1 MANAR
6 YQRGRAPSSA
16 ESFGFHEVDRPVVL
30 AMPPR
35 VRQVFDSHLQ
45 KGTMSTTRTPTPVGV
60 YAPPAPTALEPV
72 APGERIHGL
81 DLLRGWAM
89 FGVLW
94 SNLND
99 WYDVAGEKTSL
110 DRAIGFVQE
119 NFVESRFFI
128 LLCVLFGIGFGIQL
142 ARASQRGVSIQK
154 TYMRR
159 SAALLAIGLVHLTLI
174 WHGDI
179 LTEYAL
185 VSFALLLFRDI
196 APKRQLAWA
205 VGLYLFA
212 GDIINRLRWLAGQR
226 IMVPRVPSAT
236 ANWIY
241 GHGSLA
247 QIHHQRLLDDA
258 DWFGRWGLTTYFYV
272 LALFLAGVWALRS
285 GFFQRVV
292 SEPRT
297 TRRFLAWTVG
307 LTLVCFAVGWLG
319 EHVLP
324 QPSGPPQT
332 TLAVMLQWRRFLS
345 TAFDPTVPMGLAY
358 AALLLLAFQTRRG
371 ARLLAPLAA
380 TGRVALTTYLTQ
392 SVVSTFLFY
401 SFGLKWFGTV
411 GYTGML
417 EITVV
422 LFAIQMAASTWWLKH
437 YRFGPMEW
445 LWRTLTYGHAPAMRL
460 ETAAA

>member
-1 MANAR
+1 
-6 YQRGRAPSSA
+6 
-16 ESFGFHEVDRPVVL
+16 
-30 AMPPR
+30 
-35 VRQVFDSHLQ
+35 
-45 KGTMSTTRTPTPVGV
+45 MSTTSTPTPVGV
-60 YAPPAPTALEPV
+60 YAPPTSTALEPV
-72 APGERIHGL
+72 APGERIQAL

-99 WYDVAGEKTSL
+99 WYGVADEKTGL
-110 DRAIGFVQE
+110 DRTIGFVQE
-119 NFVESRFFI
+119 TFVESRFFI

-142 ARASQRGVSIQK
+142 TRAAQRGVSIQR
-154 TYMRR
+154 TYIRR

-185 VSFALLLFRDI
+185 VSFSLLLFRDL
-196 APKRQLAWA
+196 APRRQLARA
-205 VGLYLFA
+205 FGFYLFA
-212 GDIINRLRWLAGQR
+212 SEIIGRLRWLAGQR
-226 IMVPRVPSAT
+226 YMVPRVPSAT
-236 ANWIY
+236 ANWIF

-247 QIHHQRLLDDA
+247 QIQHQRLLAAA

-285 GFFQRVV
+285 GFFQRLV

-297 TRRFLAWTVG
+297 TRRFLASTVG
-307 LTLVCFAVGWLG
+307 LTIVCFAVFLLG
-319 EHVLP
+319 SGLLA
-324 QPSGPPQT
+324 QPSAAPQS
-332 TLAVMLQWRRFLS
+332 TLRFMLQWRRLVFA
-345 TAFDPTVPMGLAY
+345 AFDPTVPMGLAY

-371 ARLLAPLAA
+371 ARLLASLAA
-380 TGRVALTTYLTQ
+380 TGRMALTTYLTQ

-411 GYTGML
+411 TYTGML

-422 LFAIQMAASTWWLKH
+422 MFAIQMAVSTWWLKR
-437 YRFGPMEW
+437 YRFGPIEW

-460 ETAAA
+460 EAAAA